1 MTKTQVLL
9 FAWGKQFLSA
19 FPVCTLL
26 STLQALC
33 LSTTISCIAIQEL
46 RNTNTMQTAKYN
58 YKYKQQRTIWIQI
71 QVQIQI
77 QIYIQKYKTSQSF
90 VSSPPHF
97 TFKTIMNLG
106 ILFHCKAAILF
117 NKEPSRSPLHLAQGR
132 EDNLSKRL
140 PIWDDNLGIGCPP
153 EYGEITWA

>member
-46 RNTNTMQTAKYN
+46 WNTNTMQTAKYK
-58 YKYKQQRTIWIQI
+58 YKYK
-71 QVQIQI
+71 
-77 QIYIQKYKTSQSF
+77 YNNKGEYGYKYKYRYKF
-90 VSSPPHF
+90 RYEY
-97 TFKTIMNLG
+97 KNTIMNLG
-106 ILFHCKAAILF
+106 IRLHCKAAILF

-140 PIWDDNLGIGCPP
+140 PIWDDNLGIGCRS

>member
-1 MTKTQVLL
+1 MKTLGEDEYTGMTKTQVLL

-26 STLQALC
+26 CTLQAVC

-46 RNTNTMQTAKYN
+46 WNTNTMQTVK
-58 YKYKQQRTIWIQI
+58 YKYQ
-71 QVQIQI
+71 
-77 QIYIQKYKTSQSF
+77 YKYRFFQALCL
-90 VSSPPHF
+90 SPPNCSTMQLWTLVFFLHVE
-97 TFKTIMNLG
+97 
-106 ILFHCKAAILF
+106 ILF